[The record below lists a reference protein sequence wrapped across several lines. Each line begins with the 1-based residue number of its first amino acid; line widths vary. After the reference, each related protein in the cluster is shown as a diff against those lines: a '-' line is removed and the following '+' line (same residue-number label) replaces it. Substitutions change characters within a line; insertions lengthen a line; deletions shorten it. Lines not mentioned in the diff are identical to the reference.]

1 MSDPFLGQLA
11 SRFGNKKTGEKSE
24 PVKEKRKEKSLGQIK
39 TQEEIRKL
47 QIDNETKLRN
57 LVEKKM
63 VQAILGKISFSIKTN
78 FVDTPKREAH
88 DFAARL
94 GIPEREHDVEILL
107 ADIIENG
114 LNSTISEIETMIRDE
129 TFE

>member
-11 SRFGNKKTGEKSE
+11 SRFGDKKKGVKTDT
-24 PVKEKRKEKSLGQIK
+24 VKEKRKEKTLGQRK

-63 VQAILGKISFSIKTN
+63 VQAVLGKISFSLKTN

-94 GIPEREHDVEILL
+94 GIPEKEHDVEMLL
-107 ADIIENG
+107 ADIIETG
-114 LNSTISEIETMIRDE
+114 LNSTVSEIETMMKDE